1 MHIGLIMDG
10 NGSWAADKGRSRAY
24 GHQIGVKR
32 IEECIRIAPSCGIK
46 VLTLYAFSTENW
58 KRPQAE
64 IDVLFNLIRI
74 HLNKKV
80 YELKDA
86 DVNVRFIGS
95 RDKLPKSL
103 IKSIKLIEDSTRECT
118 GLQINVAVD
127 YGGRDEI
134 VKIIKEIANDIK
146 TDCLDLSDIDE
157 NLLDQKSVLAHC
169 GQPDLILRTGG
180 EKRLSNFLLW
190 HSAYSELSF
199 VDIKW
204 PDFTAENLIEQV
216 EAFKKRDRKYG
227 DL

>member
-32 IEECIRIAPSCGIK
+32 IEECIRIAPSCGVK
-46 VLTLYAFSTENW
+46 TLTLYAFSTENW
-58 KRPQAE
+58 KRPKAE
-64 IDVLFNLIRI
+64 IDVLFNLIRT

-95 RDKLPKSL
+95 RDKLSKNL

>member
-1 MHIGLIMDG
+1 MDG

-95 RDKLPKSL
+95 RDKLSKSL
-103 IKSIKLIEDSTRECT
+103 IKSIKLIEDCTRECT
-118 GLQINVAVD
+118 GLHINVAVD

-134 VKIIKEIANDIK
+134 VRIMKEIATDIK

-169 GQPDLILRTGG
+169 GRPDLILR
-180 EKRLSNFLLW
+180 LS
-190 HSAYSELSF
+190 
-199 VDIKW
+199 
-204 PDFTAENLIEQV
+204 LIHI
-216 EAFKKRDRKYG
+216 
-227 DL
+227 